1 MPEPEQ
7 GYDMPDIV
15 KRTPDF
21 HRREMPKQEARIRS
35 HNFYEV
41 ALGYTA
47 ELAMAEARRC
57 LECKTSKSGK
67 KPSCVADCPV
77 GIDIPAFIHA
87 VADGDF
93 EKGIRILKQS
103 NCLPSVCG
111 RVCPQEEQCEKQCS
125 LSKKKGTIAIGRLER
140 FLGDWEAAQPKM
152 TMPEIAPPTGRK
164 VAIVGGGPAGLTA
177 AADLIKAGHQ
187 VVIFEALHTM
197 GGVLSYGIPEF
208 RLPKK
213 IVEREVNYLRRL
225 GVEMCTDFVVG
236 KTRSLDAM
244 LEEYDAVFVATGA
257 GLPWFMEMPG
267 NNFNG
272 VYSANEYLTRNNL
285 MKASSFPRSETPLK
299 KHQRVAVLGGGNVAM
314 DCARTALRLGAETTI
329 VYRRSRAE
337 LPARLEEIEN
347 AEEEGVEFLYL
358 TLPVRTLGDERFHVT
373 GMECLRMEL
382 GAPDASGR
390 RSPVAIPGSEYIRP
404 FDCVIH
410 AIGNGPN
417 PLIPATTTGLTI
429 GKKGNIVIEAGTGK
443 TSRERVWA
451 GGDIATG
458 AATVIAAMGAGRKA
472 AASIHEFLLAGRR
485 TVWNE
490 TRG

>member
-1 MPEPEQ
+1 MPET
-7 GYDMPDIV
+7 V

-21 HRREMPKQEARIRS
+21 HRREMPKQEAHVRS

-47 ELAMAEARRC
+47 ELAMAEAQRC
-57 LECKTSKSGK
+57 LQCK
-67 KPSCVADCPV
+67 KPFCVADCPV
-77 GIDIPAFIHA
+77 QIKIPEFIQA
-87 VADGDF
+87 IADGDF
-93 EKGIRILKQS
+93 TTGIRILKAS
-103 NCLPSVCG
+103 NSLPSVCG
-111 RVCPQEEQCEKQCS
+111 RVCPQEEQCESHCA
-125 LSKKKGTIAIGRLER
+125 LSKRNGTVAIGRLER
-140 FLGDWEAAQPKM
+140 FLGDWEAAQPEM
-152 TMPEIAPPTGRK
+152 VLPEIDGATGKK
-164 VAIVGGGPAGLTA
+164 VAIIGGGPAGLTT
-177 AADLIKAGHQ
+177 AADLIKAGHK

-208 RLPKK
+208 RLPKQ

-225 GVEMCTDFVVG
+225 GVEMYTDFVVG
-236 KTRSLDAM
+236 KTRSLDSL

-267 NNFNG
+267 NNLNG
-272 VYSANEYLTRNNL
+272 VYSANEYLTRINL
-285 MKASSFPRSETPLK
+285 MRGSLFPQSETPIK

-347 AEEEGVEFLYL
+347 AEEEGIQFLYL
-358 TLPVRTLGDERFHVT
+358 TLPIRTIGNERFEVT
-373 GMECLRMEL
+373 ALECLRMEL
-382 GAPDASGR
+382 GEPDASGR
-390 RSPVAIPGSEYIRP
+390 RSPVAIPGSEFVLS

-429 GKKGNIVIEAGTGK
+429 GKKGNIVIDNATGK

-472 AASIHEFLLAGRR
+472 AASIHEFLMS
-485 TVWNE
+485 
-490 TRG
+490 

>member
-1 MPEPEQ
+1 MPET
-7 GYDMPDIV
+7 V

-21 HRREMPKQEARIRS
+21 NRREMPKQEADVRS

-47 ELAMAEARRC
+47 ELAIAEARRC
-57 LECKTSKSGK
+57 LQCK
-67 KPSCVADCPV
+67 KPFCVADCPV
-77 GIDIPAFIHA
+77 NIKIPEFIEA
-87 VADGDF
+87 IAEGDF
-93 EKGIRILKQS
+93 AAGIRILKAS
-103 NCLPSVCG
+103 NSLPSVCG
-111 RVCPQEEQCEKQCS
+111 RVCPQEEQCESHCA
-125 LSKKKGTIAIGRLER
+125 LSKRHGTIAVGRLER
-140 FLGDWEAAQPKM
+140 FLGDWEAAQPVIAL
-152 TMPEIAPPTGRK
+152 PEMADATGKK
-164 VAIVGGGPAGLTA
+164 VAIIGGGPAGLAA
-177 AADLIKAGHQ
+177 AADLIKAGHK

-225 GVEMCTDFVVG
+225 GVEMHTDFVVG
-236 KTRSLDAM
+236 KTRSLDSL

-267 NNFNG
+267 NNLNG
-272 VYSANEYLTRNNL
+272 VYSANEYLTRINL
-285 MKASSFPRSETPLK
+285 MRGSSFPNSETPVK

-347 AEEEGVEFLYL
+347 AEEEGVNFLYL
-358 TLPVRTLGDERFHVT
+358 TLPVRTIGDENFRVT
-373 GMECLRMEL
+373 AMECLRMEL
-382 GAPDASGR
+382 GEPDASGR
-390 RSPVAIPGSEYIRP
+390 RRPVTIPGSEFILP

-417 PLIPATTTGLTI
+417 PLIPATTSGLTI
-429 GKKGNIVIEAGTGK
+429 GKHGNIVVDSATGK

-472 AASIHEFLLAGRR
+472 AASIHEFLMS
-485 TVWNE
+485 
-490 TRG
+490 